1 MMKDERGTMNE
12 KRFSVHRSAFIVSS
26 SSLIPAFV
34 CLLVLCAAEARA
46 QQDVVLPAQPA
57 PPPMKYIPDAVRAQL
72 NAARDAKA
80 RTRLVLELA
89 DARLASTET
98 RTAAQQYDAAAA
110 ELGIYQALVTDAL
123 VSLQQTGKSDGKTR
137 DLFKLVEQA
146 LFSYTGRIEAVRRN
160 TPSEYIANIKD
171 AIIHT
176 RDTRATTLNAFYG
189 NTVLREETPDKNKP
203 APKEPTPEKP
213 APAPINDRSN
223 EQP

>member
-1 MMKDERGTMNE
+1 MMINRAPLSA
-12 KRFSVHRSAFIVSS
+12 RASAFSPHS
-26 SSLIPAFV
+26 SSLIPALV
-34 CLLVLCAAEARA
+34 CLLLLCAAEARA
-46 QQDVVLPAQPA
+46 QQDVLLPAQPA
-57 PPPMKYIPDAVRAQL
+57 PPPMKYIPDAVRAEL

-80 RTRLVLELA
+80 RTRLVLDLA
-89 DARLASTET
+89 NARLAGAEA
-98 RTAAQQYDAAAA
+98 RTTAQQYDAAAA

-123 VSLQQTGKSDGKTR
+123 VSLQQMGKSDGKTR

-176 RDTRATTLNAFYG
+176 RDTRATALNAFYG
-189 NTVLREETPDKNKP
+189 NTVLREEPPDKNKP

-213 APAPINDRSN
+213 VPAPVNDRSN
-223 EQP
+223 EQL